1 MAEPYTSSISNSYL
15 EKINNWL
22 NQQKAGGRKVE
33 PWQYEAALKA
43 GLATEADRASQNYAR
58 NQAIALDKEKFAS
71 DVDYRN
77 RTLES
82 GDKASLVG
90 AAEKALELYMLSGRG
105 TPGSTPGIGDKLSTS
120 AGKIYDKAAE
130 GAGKLWDKV
139 TGNPVAE
146 GVGQGTAQSPVTPA
160 LAGSSGISPSD
171 PGGVGGGSDA
181 GTGRGGDT
189 GTSSGSS
196 PWDYALPVAGGFAGE
211 ALSRKTG
218 LGEWTS
224 NKAPVGGRQ
233 DWDRAAGAGVS
244 AGLASLAGA
253 NPWVAALSYL
263 GLSIGKKKLF
273 G

>member
-22 NQQKAGGRKVE
+22 NQQRAGGRKVE

-43 GLATEADRASQNYAR
+43 GLATEADRASTNYFR
-58 NQAIALDKEKFAS
+58 GKDLSLREKQLES

-77 RTLES
+77 RAIES

-90 AAEKALELYMLSGRG
+90 AASNALGLYMLSGRG

-120 AGKIYDKAAE
+120 AGRIYDNAAS
-130 GAGKLWDKV
+130 GVGKLWDKV
-139 TGNPVAE
+139 AGNPTADQI
-146 GVGQGTAQSPVTPA
+146 GQGTLQTGGPPD
-160 LAGSSGISPSD
+160 LAGSSGITPTVN
-171 PGGVGGGSDA
+171 PAGVE
-181 GTGRGGDT
+181 GTPEFVGPPASA
-189 GTSSGSS
+189 SSTGSS

-263 GLSIGKKKLF
+263 GASIGKKKLF
-273 G
+273 E